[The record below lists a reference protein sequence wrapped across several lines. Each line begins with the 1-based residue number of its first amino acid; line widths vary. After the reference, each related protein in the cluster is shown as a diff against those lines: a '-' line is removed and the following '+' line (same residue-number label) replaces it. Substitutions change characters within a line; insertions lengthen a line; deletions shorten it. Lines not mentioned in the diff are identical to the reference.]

1 MKRRRHRKK
10 NWDRHFYI
18 QACTYIQTCLTQK
31 CHFTQ
36 ILYRTN
42 TFAHKPFRAHRL
54 LHSNLPTPQDRNF
67 TSVFDTRTSFRAK
80 GWPLRGAS
88 SALPAALREKRK
100 RRRETVTEGKR
111 QREREDAKMRRCEDE
126 KMRRCADVK
135 MWRCKDV
142 KMRRCEDDWRC
153 EDEKRRRC
161 DEDVN
166 IWSWIADLHFQ
177 KNPSLR
183 RSRAWRGSML

>member
-31 CHFTQ
+31 CHFTHRFFTAPT
-36 ILYRTN
+36 LLHTN
-42 TFAHKPFRAHRL
+42 PFAHTGFY
-54 LHSNLPTPQDRNF
+54 
-67 TSVFDTRTSFRAK
+67 TRTSRHRKIAILPQFLTLEPHFGERVTTSWRLVGTACGLKKKGKEGERLWQRA
-80 GWPLRGAS
+80 RDRHTERE
-88 SALPAALREKRK
+88 REKE
-100 RRRETVTEGKR
+100 RELE
-111 QREREDAKMRRCEDE
+111 RERRCEDAKMWRWEDE

-142 KMRRCEDDWRC
+142 KMRRCEDHWRC

-166 IWSWIADLHFQ
+166 IWSWIADLHF
-177 KNPSLR
+177 
-183 RSRAWRGSML
+183 